1 MPIAPI
7 GASPYIAQPPRST
20 PQRKSADSAEFGTI
34 MADAMK
40 PADAMTGVQQS
51 GTAAQAVPPIL
62 AQSLQAAASTQIQG
76 GIGSSVPAQFAL
88 DFSPLN
94 IVANLNSLLFAVL

>member
-20 PQRKSADSAEFGTI
+20 SQRNSASGAEFGSI

-40 PADAMTGVQQS
+40 PADAMAGVQQS

-62 AQSLQAAASTQIQG
+62 AQGLQTATSQIQG
-76 GIGSSVPAQFAL
+76 SMESSVPAQFAL

-94 IVANLNSLLFAVL
+94 IVAKLNSLLFAVL